1 MANQSKHPRPNMT
14 VAEIAMARKLYHEKG
29 KEPKEIAY
37 IFDRDRSTIARI
49 LFIRKK
55 PKKTGRKPVRERV
68 TVCASECRFRGS
80 L

>member
-1 MANQSKHPRPNMT
+1 MANQSRHPRPNMT

-55 PKKTGRKPVRERV
+55 PKKTGRKPILSKAQV
-68 TVCASECRFRGS
+68 
-80 L
+80 

>member
-1 MANQSKHPRPNMT
+1 MANQSRHPRPNMT

-37 IFDRDRSTIARI
+37 IFDRDRSTITRI

-55 PKKTGRKPVRERV
+55 PNQPARTELRPAR
-68 TVCASECRFRGS
+68 TNQPP
-80 L
+80 